1 MIENLLS
8 YPHLLATLFLIV
20 LMIALVLFVV
30 FVKYKEMDGDKALEI
45 VGIFL
50 GLTFGSS
57 LYISDNVQRT
67 YVSDY
72 TWKQIYTN
80 NVNAD
85 VTLKQIEFLSESHD
99 IKVGKPLDCY
109 ERLFDNIKKHNEQR
123 TFEITAKN
131 DNETVTKTAQLTQVI
146 SDGEITKNSKIVKVE
161 YRPVKGYYQKL
172 WSFTGNLIDAPKDS
186 AEIRVTIQ
194 NESQNELNELNDLFE
209 PTK

>member
-1 MIENLLS
+1 MIEKLLS

-20 LMIALVLFVV
+20 LMIALVLFFV
-30 FVKYKEMDGDKALEI
+30 FVKYKKMDADKALEI

-99 IKVGKPLDCY
+99 IKVGKPLDFY
-109 ERLFDNIKKHNEQR
+109 EQLFDNIKKHNEQR

-194 NESQNELNELNDLFE
+194 NESQSELNNLFE

>member
-1 MIENLLS
+1 MIEKLLS
-8 YPHLLATLFLIV
+8 YPHFLATLFLIV

-30 FVKYKEMDGDKALEI
+30 FVKYKEMDADKALKI

-50 GLTFGSS
+50 GLTFGGS

-80 NVNAD
+80 DVNAD
-85 VTLKQIEFLSESHD
+85 VTLKQIEFLSETHD

-109 ERLFDNIKKHNEQR
+109 ERLFDNIKKHNEQPL
-123 TFEITAKN
+123 FEITVKN

-146 SDGEITKNSKIVKVE
+146 SDGEITKNSKIVKIE

-172 WSFTGNLIDAPKDS
+172 WSFTGDLIDAPKDS

-194 NESQNELNELNDLFE
+194 NESKSELNNLFE

>member
-1 MIENLLS
+1 MIEKLLS
-8 YPHLLATLFLIV
+8 YPHFLATLFLIV

-30 FVKYKEMDGDKALEI
+30 FVKYKEMDADKALKI
-45 VGIFL
+45 VCIFL
-50 GLTFGSS
+50 GLTFGGS

-80 NVNAD
+80 DVNAD
-85 VTLKQIEFLSESHD
+85 VTLKQIEFLSETHD

-109 ERLFDNIKKHNEQR
+109 ERLFDNIKKHNEQPL
-123 TFEITAKN
+123 FEITVKN

-146 SDGEITKNSKIVKVE
+146 SDGEITKNSKIVKIE
-161 YRPVKGYYQKL
+161 YRPAKGYYQKL
-172 WSFTGNLIDAPKDS
+172 WSFTGDLIDAPKDS

-194 NESQNELNELNDLFE
+194 NESKSELNNLFE

>member
-1 MIENLLS
+1 MIEKLLS
-8 YPHLLATLFLIV
+8 YPHFLATLFLIV

-30 FVKYKEMDGDKALEI
+30 FVKYKEMDADKALKI

-50 GLTFGSS
+50 GLTFGGS

-80 NVNAD
+80 DVNAD
-85 VTLKQIEFLSESHD
+85 VTLKQIEFLSETHD

-172 WSFTGNLIDAPKDS
+172 WSFTGNLIEAPKDS

-194 NESQNELNELNDLFE
+194 NESQSDLNDLFE

>member
-1 MIENLLS
+1 MIEKLLS
-8 YPHLLATLFLIV
+8 YPHFLATLFLIV

-30 FVKYKEMDGDKALEI
+30 FVKYKEMDADKALKI

-50 GLTFGSS
+50 GLTFEGS

-80 NVNAD
+80 DVNAD
-85 VTLKQIEFLSESHD
+85 VTLKQIEFLSETHD

-109 ERLFDNIKKHNEQR
+109 DRLFDNIKKHNEQPL
-123 TFEITAKN
+123 FEITVKN

-146 SDGEITKNSKIVKVE
+146 SDGETTKNSKIVKIE

-172 WSFTGNLIDAPKDS
+172 WSFTGDLIDAPKDS

-194 NESQNELNELNDLFE
+194 NESKSELNNLFE

>member
-1 MIENLLS
+1 MIEKLLS
-8 YPHLLATLFLIV
+8 YPHFLATLFLIV

-30 FVKYKEMDGDKALEI
+30 FVKYKEMDADKALKI

-50 GLTFGSS
+50 GLTFGGS

-80 NVNAD
+80 DVNAD
-85 VTLKQIEFLSESHD
+85 VTLKQIEFLSETHD

-109 ERLFDNIKKHNEQR
+109 ERLFDHIKKHNEQPL
-123 TFEITAKN
+123 FEITVKN

-146 SDGEITKNSKIVKVE
+146 SDGEITKNSKIVKIE

-172 WSFTGNLIDAPKDS
+172 WSFTGDLIDAPKDS

-194 NESQNELNELNDLFE
+194 NESKSELNNLFE

>member
-1 MIENLLS
+1 MIEKLLS
-8 YPHLLATLFLIV
+8 YPHFLATLFLIV

-30 FVKYKEMDGDKALEI
+30 FVKYKEMDADKALKI

-50 GLTFGSS
+50 GLTFGGS
-57 LYISDNVQRT
+57 LYISNNVQRT

-80 NVNAD
+80 DVNAD
-85 VTLKQIEFLSESHD
+85 VTLKQIEFLSETHD

-109 ERLFDNIKKHNEQR
+109 ERLFDNIKKHNEQPL
-123 TFEITAKN
+123 FEITVKN

-146 SDGEITKNSKIVKVE
+146 SDGEITKNSKIVKIE
-161 YRPVKGYYQKL
+161 YRTVKGYYQKL
-172 WSFTGNLIDAPKDS
+172 WSFTGDLIDAPKDS

-194 NESQNELNELNDLFE
+194 NESKSELNNLFE

>member
-1 MIENLLS
+1 MIEKLLS
-8 YPHLLATLFLIV
+8 YPHFLATLFLIV

-30 FVKYKEMDGDKALEI
+30 FVKYKEMDADKALKI

-50 GLTFGSS
+50 GLTFGGS

-80 NVNAD
+80 DVNAD
-85 VTLKQIEFLSESHD
+85 VTLKQIEFLSETHD

-109 ERLFDNIKKHNEQR
+109 ERLFDNIKKHNEQPL
-123 TFEITAKN
+123 FEITVKN

-146 SDGEITKNSKIVKVE
+146 SDGEITKNSKIVKIE

-172 WSFTGNLIDAPKDS
+172 WLFTGDLIDAPKDS

-194 NESQNELNELNDLFE
+194 NESKSELNNLFE

>member
-20 LMIALVLFVV
+20 LIIALVLFVV
-30 FVKYKEMDGDKALEI
+30 FVKYKEMDADNALEI

-50 GLTFGSS
+50 VFTLGSS

-80 NVNAD
+80 DVNAD

-99 IKVGKPLDCY
+99 IKAGKPLECY
-109 ERLFDNIKKHNEQR
+109 ERLFDNINKHKEQR
-123 TFEITAKN
+123 RFEITAKN

-146 SDGEITKNSKIVKVE
+146 SDGEITKNSKIVKIE

-172 WSFTGNLIDAPKDS
+172 WSFTGDLIDAPKDS

-194 NESQNELNELNDLFE
+194 NESKSELNNLFE

>member
-20 LMIALVLFVV
+20 LMIALVLFIV
-30 FVKYKEMDGDKALEI
+30 FIKYKEMDADKALEI

-50 GLTFGSS
+50 VITLGGS

-72 TWKQIYTN
+72 KWKQIYTN
-80 NVNAD
+80 DKNAD
-85 VTLKQIEFLSESHD
+85 VTLTQIGYSYKSKD
-99 IKVGKPLDCY
+99 INAGKPLNDNKDWFSPGKLQ
-109 ERLFDNIKKHNEQR
+109 ERP

-131 DNETVTKTAQLTQVI
+131 NNETVTKTAKLTQVI
-146 SDGEITKNSKIVKVE
+146 SDGEITNNSKIVKVE

-172 WSFTGNLIDAPKDS
+172 WSFTGNLIEAPKDS
-186 AEIRVTIQ
+186 AEMRVTIQ
-194 NESQNELNELNDLFE
+194 NESKNQLNELFE
-209 PTK
+209 SAYN

>member
-1 MIENLLS
+1 MIEKLLS
-8 YPHLLATLFLIV
+8 YPHFLATLFLIV

-30 FVKYKEMDGDKALEI
+30 FVKYKEMDADKALKI

-50 GLTFGSS
+50 GLTFGGS

-80 NVNAD
+80 DVNAD
-85 VTLKQIEFLSESHD
+85 VTLKQIEFLSETHD

-109 ERLFDNIKKHNEQR
+109 ERLFDNIKKHNEQPL
-123 TFEITAKN
+123 FEITVKN

-146 SDGEITKNSKIVKVE
+146 SDSEITKNSKIVKIE

-172 WSFTGNLIDAPKDS
+172 WSFTGDLIDAPKDS

-194 NESQNELNELNDLFE
+194 NESKSELNNLFE

>member
-1 MIENLLS
+1 MIEKLLS
-8 YPHLLATLFLIV
+8 YPHLLATLFLFV
-20 LMIALVLFVV
+20 LIIALVLFVV
-30 FVKYKEMDGDKALEI
+30 FVKYKEMDADKALKI

-50 GLTFGSS
+50 GLTFGGS

-80 NVNAD
+80 DVNAD
-85 VTLKQIEFLSESHD
+85 VTLKQIEVLSETHD

-109 ERLFDNIKKHNEQR
+109 ERLFDNIKKHNEQPL
-123 TFEITAKN
+123 FEITVKN

-146 SDGEITKNSKIVKVE
+146 SDGEITKNSKIVKIE

-172 WSFTGNLIDAPKDS
+172 WSFTGDLIDAPKDS

-194 NESQNELNELNDLFE
+194 NESKSELNNLFE